1 MKPNYPIL
9 AIATAAQ
16 AAFAVA
22 MWLWLVEARPQNVV
36 NQFWG
41 HFGPASLLVLLGM
54 VALIERGG
62 PVAMGT
68 KEAWL
73 AIAGGGIYIL
83 ADTFIMHPPWG
94 VFDGAGKAEQEHVTI
109 MAMVLMLGV
118 SALAML
124 RKFGDRAHLSV
135 HFAVAVLVVSMV
147 FLSHMQPTMAG
158 TSVHSATVVFLVLCA
173 ALRVLR
179 RTFEYGIALIVTGWI
194 FYSSQM
200 GFAGFVQMKG
210 YSPGAWI
217 ALWAMFGFASATI
230 FTLLAPPLTAED
242 D

>member
-22 MWLWLVEARPQNVV
+22 MWLWLVEARPQNVA

-41 HFGPASLLVLLGM
+41 HFGPASLLVLRGM

-124 RKFGDRAHLSV
+124 RKFGQVPRHRIIGV
-135 HFAVAVLVVSMV
+135 TK
-147 FLSHMQPTMAG
+147 P
-158 TSVHSATVVFLVLCA
+158 
-173 ALRVLR
+173 ALPQLP
-179 RTFEYGIALIVTGWI
+179 
-194 FYSSQM
+194 
-200 GFAGFVQMKG
+200 KG
-210 YSPGAWI
+210 YGSEGLASRKPMHQMRRSHRLAGPG
-217 ALWAMFGFASATI
+217 
-230 FTLLAPPLTAED
+230 LAHS
-242 D
+242 